1 MKRLHSSVAVQNNHS
16 HLIHS
21 SVIDW
26 QSSRRPAVSL
36 TVNVRKLKN
45 RNFCKKHQ
53 HVQNT
58 EINFELQKI
67 LNSSSSINVIEIF
80 DEMSRGFREILY
92 DILHLVLYLNFS
104 FLWWMR
110 LDEFWIKKYFNF
122 KFCQFPHI
130 NRRWQQ
136 ECSDF
141 TMYSIPKQ
149 KYESRSNC
157 SRNLTH
163 CLALFKVFIYSK

>member
-1 MKRLHSSVAVQNNHS
+1 MQFIQFIFAFTLKMKRLHSSVAVQNNHS

-80 DEMSRGFREILY
+80 DEMSRGFRDILY

-122 KFCQFPHI
+122 KFLSISSHKP
-130 NRRWQQ
+130 
-136 ECSDF
+136 
-141 TMYSIPKQ
+141 TMTTRVLWLYNVFNSKTEIWI
-149 KYESRSNC
+149 
-157 SRNLTH
+157 
-163 CLALFKVFIYSK
+163 KVKLLP